1 VAERTIE
8 APFGVIGDCSRQNG
22 PSRLASVS
30 VWPSELLSRQTSEE
44 MPSEPAISTASLCDS
59 LLALPSATT

>member
-1 VAERTIE
+1 MEP
-8 APFGVIGDCSRQNG
+8 PFGVTGDCSRQNG

-30 VWPSELLSRQTSEE
+30 VWPSLLLSRQTSDE
-44 MPSEPAISTASLCDS
+44 MPSEPEMSTASLCDS